1 MLSDINSLLSPERTQ
16 FVQELESKKRVFDTL
31 ADLLSKKQSQ
41 LEKDTIFDYLINRE
55 KLGSTTVGNGIA
67 LPRARVPITQPYA
80 ALLILKDGILIETP
94 DKRPVSVF
102 LALLLP
108 ETNVQQYS
116 DLISSL
122 MMRIASRPVAEEL
135 SEISEPQIAI
145 NYFETLLLPE
155 KVA

>member
-67 LPRARVPITQPYA
+67 LPRARVPITHPYA

>member
-80 ALLILKDGILIETP
+80 ALLILKDGVLIETP